1 MPLSP
6 QEAATLASHGSNHPA
21 LQQWMREGDWGEI
34 ADWYNS
40 IPQPTLVGMICL
52 ASSEVLE
59 VYTIFLYTVEL
70 TSSLA

>member
-1 MPLSP
+1 
-6 QEAATLASHGSNHPA
+6 
-21 LQQWMREGDWGEI
+21 MREGDWGEI